1 MSAMIE
7 VLSLAGQEYL
17 GVVVVVDGER
27 NAMDLAEVKKFDG
40 GETADSAG
48 SWHLTILILQ
58 RVGRRRGRHI
68 ARVSLLSVEL

>member
-1 MSAMIE
+1 MIE

-48 SWHLTILILQ
+48 SWHSTNLILQ
-58 RVGRRRGRHI
+58 RELATSRETHRKDF
-68 ARVSLLSVEL
+68 ASV

>member
-1 MSAMIE
+1 MIE
-7 VLSLAGQEYL
+7 VLSLAGQEDL

-48 SWHLTILILQ
+48 YWHLTILILQ